1 MKIKGAELIIK
12 ALKEENIHKIFG
24 YPGGYDID
32 IFDAIYNQDDI
43 ELILP
48 RHEQGLIHAAEG
60 YARSTGKVGVCLVTS
75 GPGATNLVTGIV
87 DANYDSIPLV
97 CLTGQVPTYVI
108 GNDAFQEVDIVGIT
122 RGICKYSATVTN
134 RGDLGRMIKEAFYI
148 AKTGKPGPVI
158 LDLPSNVLKDLGDDI
173 YPKKVDIRGY
183 KPNTNVHMGQIKKA
197 FNLLEESKKPL
208 FLIGGGVNIANANKE
223 FEKLVNITNI
233 PVITTIMGKGA
244 IPTSHPLYIGN
255 VGMHGSY
262 ACNKA
267 INECDVMF
275 SIGTRFNDRI
285 TGKLSEFGL
294 NSKIIHIDIDSASI
308 SRNIVVDIPI
318 VADAKS
324 AINEMIPLAR
334 KYNTEKWLNEIRT
347 WDKEHPLKLNTNSKN
362 TISPQVI
369 IEKVN
374 KSFPDVIVVT
384 DVGQHQMWTTQY
396 IEMNENKKLITSGG
410 LGTMGFGLPA
420 AIGAQLGNPHKRV
433 VCICGDG
440 GFQMNI
446 QEMATAVQHELPIT
460 IIIINNSFL
469 GMVREMQHFFYNKKY
484 SGTCLRKRK
493 SCSNKCQFEDKK
505 VPNSCPPYTPDFIK
519 LAESYGAYGIRVD
532 KEENISSAFEK
543 AKTNLDAPTIIEILI
558 DFKENVLP
566 IVQGGKSLKD
576 MIISEN

>member
-12 ALKEENIHKIFG
+12 ALKEEGIDKIFG

-32 IFDAIYNQDDI
+32 IFDSIYNQDDI

-97 CLTGQVPTYVI
+97 CFTGQVPTYVI

-122 RGICKYSATVTN
+122 RGICKFSATVRN
-134 RGDLGRMIKEAFYI
+134 RADLGRMIKEAFYI
-148 AKTGKPGPVI
+148 AKTGKPGPVV
-158 LDLPSNVLKDLGDDI
+158 LDLPSNVLKDLGDDV
-173 YPKKVDIRGY
+173 YPDSVDIRGY
-183 KPNTNVHMGQIKKA
+183 KPNTGVHMGQIKKA
-197 FNLLEESKKPL
+197 LNLLDESKKPL
-208 FLIGGGVNIANANKE
+208 FLIGGGVNIAHANKE
-223 FEKLVNITNI
+223 LEKLVNITNI

-255 VGMHGSY
+255 IGMHGSY

-267 INECDVMF
+267 INECDVLF
-275 SIGTRFNDRI
+275 SIGTRFNDRV
-285 TGKLSEFGL
+285 TGKLSEFAP
-294 NSKIIHIDIDSASI
+294 NAKIIHIDIDSASI
-308 SRNIVVDIPI
+308 SRNIIVKIPI

-324 AINEMIPLAR
+324 AIKKIIPLA
-334 KYNTEKWLNEIRT
+334 KQYDTSDWIAKIKA
-347 WDKEHPLKLNTNSKN
+347 WDNEHPLKIDVSSKD
-362 TISPQVI
+362 TISAQVI
-369 IEKVN
+369 IEKIN
-374 KSFPDVIVVT
+374 ESFPNSIVVT

-396 IEMNENKKLITSGG
+396 IEIDENKKLITSGG

-420 AIGAQLGNPHKRV
+420 AIGAQIGNPDKRV

-460 IIIINNSFL
+460 IVIINNNFL
-469 GMVREMQHFFYNKKY
+469 GMVREMQHFFYHKKY

-493 SCSNKCQFEDKK
+493 SCNNKCQFEDSQI
-505 VPNSCPPYTPDFIK
+505 PNSCPPYTPDFIK

-532 KEENISSAFEK
+532 KEENITDAFEK
-543 AKTNLDAPTIIEILI
+543 AKANKDAPTIIEILI

-566 IVQGGKSLKD
+566 IVQGGKSLND
-576 MIISEN
+576 MIINEI